1 MRDREQLAALLQEEG
16 SWTFAYVDGPGEE
29 PQVVEE
35 AREDSVRRRLE
46 ESGAPDDDVEAIDRA
61 LRQREGLPAPS
72 ARYLLARGGR
82 LEVDE
87 SFPGARIGAELIG
100 HDAVPP
106 LLPLV
111 RHQDDRLHYV
121 VVETGRDGAEV
132 RWEQAGQAP
141 EVTRS
146 IEGRTD
152 ALPKVQAGGLSQPRY
167 QRTSEEIWKLNQREV
182 AQVVNELVRDRGPAF
197 VVISGDVRARQ
208 LLLDELTDVPHQSIV
223 EVDAHTRADGAEE
236 GALESAIADELE
248 AQHESAV
255 ADATDRADAGH
266 GRRGAH
272 GVREVVKALQQ
283 AQVETLLMDARL
295 IESDELLE
303 ALGAPPWVGY
313 ADDLDVGIVARV
325 PVAEA
330 LTRAAVLTGSGVL
343 VSEDEPAAEDAPLEH
358 RAPRPPLAVL
368 RWPQ

>member
-1 MRDREQLAALLQEEG
+1 MPDREHLAELLQQEG
-16 SWTFAYVDGPGEE
+16 PWTFAYVDGPGEE

-46 ESGAPDDDVEAIDRA
+46 DAHAPAEDIEAIDGA

-72 ARYLLARGGR
+72 SRYLLARNGTI
-82 LEVDE
+82 EIDE
-87 SFPGARIGAELIG
+87 SFPGPRVGPEQLG

-106 LLPLV
+106 LLPLM

-132 RWEQAGQAP
+132 RWERAGREP
-141 EVTRS
+141 EITHD

-152 ALPKVQAGGLSQPRY
+152 ALPKVQTGGWSQPRY
-167 QRTSEEIWKLNQREV
+167 QRASEEIWKLNQREV
-182 AQVVNELVRDRGPAF
+182 AHTVNELVRDRAPAF
-197 VVISGDVRARQ
+197 VVVSGDVRARQ
-208 LLLDELTDVPHQSIV
+208 LLLDELPEVPHQSIV
-223 EVDAHTRADGAEE
+223 EVDAHTRADGADE
-236 GALESAIADELE
+236 GTLESAIAEQLE
-248 AQHESAV
+248 THHDAAV
-255 ADATDRADAGH
+255 AEANDRADAGH

-272 GVREVVKALQQ
+272 GLREVVNALQQ
-283 AQVETLLMDARL
+283 AQVDTLLLDARL
-295 IESDELLE
+295 TETDELLD
-303 ALGAPPWVGY
+303 ALVAPPWVGY
-313 ADDLDVGIVARV
+313 ADELGVGVLARV

-343 VSEDEPAAEDAPLEH
+343 VSEDEPDAEDAPREP
-358 RAPRPPLAVL
+358 RDPRPPLAVL